1 MLCTRSKLLLTAMV
15 CLATCPMAC
24 STLLAQGSMDQRF
37 ESLGNRYIEEFTALS
52 PVSATLEG
60 DHRYD
65 GRLDQVGAEARAEKD
80 RFLRRFLDELEA
92 ISPAELSRANQVDH
106 ALLDHHLRASLWRQN
121 VLQEWAWNPLVYT
134 GLAGNA
140 IYGLL
145 ARDFAPLEERLPCV
159 ADRLEQFPRLLAQVR
174 STLQPARVP
183 KIHAETAISQNR
195 GILSILD
202 NMVEP
207 HLDRLPAEQR
217 ERLVQAMATARDE
230 VKKHQEWL
238 ELELLP
244 KAAGEF
250 RLGERL
256 YDQKL
261 ALTLQTAMTR
271 QQVRARAERQ
281 LHELRERMYTIARG
295 VYQQGH
301 PHTKF
306 PAHPSK
312 AYKQAIIRAC
322 LELAYAE
329 RPSPDRIVEE
339 ATAALE
345 RATAFIREKDL
356 LTIPSDPLEIILMP
370 EFRRGVS
377 LAYCD
382 SPGVLDM
389 GQKTFYAVAPPPKD
403 WTEQQ
408 VRSFLREY
416 NTRSLDN
423 LTIHEA
429 MPGHFLQLAHA
440 NRYPGKLRALFGSGV
455 FVEGWATYTEWMMV
469 EAGFRENDPLMQ
481 LIVLKWYLRDV
492 TNAILD
498 QAVHVEGIR
507 EDAALRLLVEDAFQ
521 EEREAAGKWKR
532 ACLTSAQLSTYFV
545 GYLEHTELRR
555 NVEKAWGSDFHL
567 KTYHDKV
574 LSFGSP
580 PTQFVEA
587 LLLDRP
593 IPLP

>member
-24 STLLAQGSMDQRF
+24 STLLAQGSMDRRF

-507 EDAALRLLVEDAFQ
+507 EDVALRLLVEDAFQ

>member
-507 EDAALRLLVEDAFQ
+507 EDVALRLLVEDAFQ

>member
-24 STLLAQGSMDQRF
+24 STLLAQGSMDRRF

>member
-261 ALTLQTAMTR
+261 AFALQTAMTR

-281 LHELRERMYTIARG
+281 LHELRERMYTIGRG

>member
-24 STLLAQGSMDQRF
+24 STLLAQGSMDRRF

-261 ALTLQTAMTR
+261 AFALQTAMTR

-507 EDAALRLLVEDAFQ
+507 EDVALRLLVEDAFQ